1 MLYFVAEKIKF
12 YGIIIILI
20 IKRETNMKV
29 VMGVDIGGTDI
40 KFGKFSD
47 HKLIVKT
54 KIKTNKSDDGIH
66 IIDEVFAKID
76 EMVGNDE
83 LIAVGI
89 GIPGPV
95 VDGVAL
101 GAHNLR
107 WTKPHD
113 IRQEVLNRYKNINCS
128 VLNDANAATIG
139 EMEFG
144 GGKGYHDFVFIT
156 IGTGIGGGII
166 INNRLIEGSTGSCG
180 EAGHLRVETGNHRR
194 CNCGLYDCVEQY
206 ASATGI
212 VKTAIEL
219 RKGRETDLNSL
230 EIITAKNIFD
240 LAKAGDDV
248 AMEVVYEM
256 VDKLATALSQIATI
270 INPEAFVIGGGVSEA
285 GEFLIHYLRKRFKEL
300 AFYSVKDVSFE
311 LARLGNDAGI
321 YGNEYYA
328 TQNFKN

>member
-1 MLYFVAEKIKF
+1 
-12 YGIIIILI
+12 
-20 IKRETNMKV
+20 MKV

-40 KFGKFSD
+40 KFGKFLNHQLLD
-47 HKLIVKT
+47 KA
-54 KIKTNKSDDGIH
+54 KIKTNKSDDGTH
-66 IIDEVFAKID
+66 IMDDIFSKVD
-76 EMVGNDE
+76 EMVGQDE
-83 LIAVGI
+83 LMAIGI

-95 VDGVAL
+95 VNGIAL

-107 WTKPHD
+107 W
-113 IRQEVLNRYKNINCS
+113 IGERNIYQEVVDHYQNRITCT
-128 VLNDANAATIG
+128 VLNDANAATLG

-144 GGKGYHDFVFIT
+144 GGKGYRDFVFIT
-156 IGTGIGGGII
+156 LGTGIGGGII
-166 INNRLIEGSTGSCG
+166 INHQLIEGSTGSCG
-180 EAGHLRVETGNHRR
+180 EVGHLRVETGNHRR

-219 RKGRETDLNSL
+219 RNGRETALNNL
-230 EIITAKNIFD
+230 HVITAKDVFD

-270 INPEAFVIGGGVSEA
+270 INPEAFVIGGGVSSA

-300 AFYSVKDVSFE
+300 AFYSVRDVKFE
-311 LARLGNDAGI
+311 LAKLGNDAGI
-321 YGNEYYA
+321 YGNEYCA
-328 TQNFKN
+328 TSKFENKH

>member
-1 MLYFVAEKIKF
+1 
-12 YGIIIILI
+12 
-20 IKRETNMKV
+20 MKV
-29 VMGVDIGGTDI
+29 IIGVDIGGTDI
-40 KFGKFSD
+40 KFGKFSEN
-47 HKLIVKT
+47 KLLKKE
-54 KIKTNKSDDGIH
+54 KIKTNKSDDGTH
-66 IIDEVFAKID
+66 IMDEVFKKID
-76 EMVGNDE
+76 ELVGDDE

-95 VDGVAL
+95 VNGVAL

-107 WTKPHD
+107 WTKPRD
-113 IRQEVLNRYKNINCS
+113 IRLEVLTYYKHQIKCS

-139 EMEFG
+139 EMHFG

-166 INNRLIEGSTGSCG
+166 INNKLIEGSTGSCG
-180 EAGHLRVETGNHRR
+180 EVGHLRVETGNHRR

-212 VKTAIEL
+212 VKTAIEM
-219 RKGRETDLNSL
+219 RKGRETALNSL
-230 EIITAKNIFD
+230 EVVTTKNVFD

-256 VDKLATALSQIATI
+256 VDKLATALSQIATV
-270 INPEAFVIGGGVSEA
+270 INPQAFVIGGGVSEA
-285 GEFLIHYLRKRFKEL
+285 GEFLIYYLRKRFKEL
-300 AFYSVKDVSFE
+300 AFYSVKDVEFE

-328 TQNFKN
+328 SLEIRNEN

>member
-1 MLYFVAEKIKF
+1 
-12 YGIIIILI
+12 
-20 IKRETNMKV
+20 MKV

-40 KFGKFSD
+40 KFGKFSN
-47 HKLIVKT
+47 HQLIVKD
-54 KIKTNKSDDGIH
+54 KIKTNKSDDGTH
-66 IIDEVFAKID
+66 IMDEVFAKID
-76 EMVGNDE
+76 EMVGFDE
-83 LIAVGI
+83 LVAVGI

-95 VDGVAL
+95 VNGTAL

-107 WTKPHD
+107 WTKSRN
-113 IRQEVLNRYKNINCS
+113 IKEEVLSHYNHRIKCA

-166 INNRLIEGSTGSCG
+166 INQRLIEGSTGSCG
-180 EAGHLRVETGNHRR
+180 EVGHLRVETGNKRR

-219 RKGRETDLNSL
+219 RRGRETELNQL
-230 EIITAKNIFD
+230 DVITAKDVFD

-256 VDKLATALSQIATI
+256 VDKLATALSQIATV
-270 INPEAFVIGGGVSEA
+270 INPEAFVIGGGVSSA
-285 GEFLIHYLRKRFKEL
+285 GEFLIHYLRKRFHEL
-300 AFYSVKDVSFE
+300 AFYSVKDVKFE
-311 LARLGNDAGI
+311 LAQLGNDAGI

-328 TQNFKN
+328 SLELSH